1 MISGSANVSWRNRNN
16 FSLHL
21 RLSHREASVRKICF
35 SDTLNSK
42 IHICIIAQITSA
54 VMQNYLVQWCA
65 AYCDTYITPLEG
77 KVAHCKVQ
85 HTPLKFLREERCFAI
100 SLLRYTLPY
109 CHSYNSFVRFQADF
123 SFCVFACAPLSDLK
137 LVGLSWRKVT
147 SLHANQDIATF
158 NQHVTTVR
166 GLFGH
171 CPSTTITKYLKM
183 FFFSKLNTI
192 K

>member
-1 MISGSANVSWRNRNN
+1 MIFQMISGSANVSWRNRNN

-85 HTPLKFLREERCFAI
+85 HTPLKFLREERCFPISFLRLMLEGLHEHTAI
-100 SLLRYTLPY
+100 LPQLQQF
-109 CHSYNSFVRFQADF
+109 CQISVRFQF
-123 SFCVFACAPLSDLK
+123 LCFCLCS
-137 LVGLSWRKVT
+137 S
-147 SLHANQDIATF
+147 Q
-158 NQHVTTVR
+158 
-166 GLFGH
+166 
-171 CPSTTITKYLKM
+171 
-183 FFFSKLNTI
+183 
-192 K
+192 